1 VKPLA
6 IEVQPRR
13 LYIFERFNYMQT
25 GGTILQNKDGSEVI
39 IPSAQL
45 TQNQPTPA
53 SRTLKIYHRGVTEE
67 GISKIHYVIA
77 ATLPDNSLYIVDPTS
92 MQFNYR
98 GPAGSI
104 IAHGTWEEYVAG
116 FPGKVLKK
124 VETPLY
130 PTLTDPVTR
139 REIPMKTA
147 IDEMY
152 WFGMTI

>member
-1 VKPLA
+1 LQ
-6 IEVQPRR
+6 E
-13 LYIFERFNYMQT
+13 E
-25 GGTILQNKDGSEVI
+25 GGQVV
-39 IPSAQL
+39 IPSAEL
-45 TQNQPTPA
+45 TPTEPTPA
-53 SRTLKIYHRGVTEE
+53 SRILKIYHRGVTEE

-77 ATLPDNSLYIVDPTS
+77 APLPDGSLYILDPTS

-98 GPAGSI
+98 GPAGSL
-104 IAHGTWEEYVAG
+104 IAHGTWEDYVAG

-139 REIPMKTA
+139 KEIPVKTA

-152 WFGMTI
+152 WFGMRI